1 LKRLLIIGDRG
12 YADGKMFTFMKKK
25 GMSFVIRVPCNVEIE
40 LPTGEWVALRDLLP
54 EPSDEVIFLEGVRY
68 SKEHGV
74 RLNIVALWKK
84 GYDEPWFIATDL
96 SSPSDAIAYYKKR
109 FLVEETFKS
118 SKTYEGLEHLK
129 ARNKDVLRG
138 MIKAIFLACAFL
150 ILVGMAIEPFVSTF
164 IPSLTSYESRYS
176 VFTKALLCLERLRG
190 GYAKLLC
197 PKNLRAILHQNLF
210 LGGESM

>member
-1 LKRLLIIGDRG
+1 
-12 YADGKMFTFMKKK
+12 
-25 GMSFVIRVPCNVEIE
+25 
-40 LPTGEWVALRDLLP
+40 
-54 EPSDEVIFLEGVRY
+54 
-68 SKEHGV
+68 
-74 RLNIVALWKK
+74 NIVALWKK

-129 ARNKDVLRG
+129 GV
-138 MIKAIFLACAFL
+138 IKAIFL
-150 ILVGMAIEPFVSTF
+150 ITF
-164 IPSLTSYESRYS
+164 IPSLTSYERRYS
-176 VFTKALLCLERLRG
+176 VFTKALLCLDRLRG